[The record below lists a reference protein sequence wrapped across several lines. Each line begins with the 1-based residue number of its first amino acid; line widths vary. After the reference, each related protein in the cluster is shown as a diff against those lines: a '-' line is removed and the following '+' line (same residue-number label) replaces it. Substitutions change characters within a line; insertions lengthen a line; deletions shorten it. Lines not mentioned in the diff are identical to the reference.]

1 MRFSSWKALVALA
14 LARLALDVLRAA
26 RWAARLLA
34 LSRGGADL
42 LSRYAGG
49 NRAWAV
55 VTRGAKGVGR
65 GLSRMLAKR
74 GFSVLMLGRDQ
85 AELAAQSGAVAR
97 EFGVESAWVATD
109 LSSAFLDDASARA
122 LLREI
127 EAAVRGKDIAVLA
140 CIAGDSDLARHLT
153 DKPLSRNRALLHLNC
168 LGTLGSIQL
177 LMPRLVQ
184 RPCRSAIITCGALTA
199 VQGGTP
205 GSATSSANKSYIRA
219 LSNAISREYEGQ
231 VDVICAH
238 PLAVESNILKAS
250 KNVRVA
256 ISADNF
262 AEGRLCGGRAVALGA
277 RHARSRD
284 VRHDPARALGAAF
297 ARAPHGPGQCRALR
311 RNPGPPGQP
320 GAHPR
325 QAQARR
331 PLTDEH
337 KSILA
342 VIVL

>member
-1 MRFSSWKALVALA
+1 MSRLVLFKSALVALA
-14 LARLALDVLRAA
+14 LARLALDALRAA
-26 RWAARLLA
+26 RWTWRQLA

-55 VTRGAKGVGR
+55 VTGGAKGVGR

-85 AELAAQSGAVAR
+85 AELAAQSAAVAR

-109 LSSAFLDDASARA
+109 VSSAFLDDASARA

-127 EAAVRGKDIAVLA
+127 EAAVRGEDIAVLA

-205 GSATSSANKSYIRA
+205 GFATSSANKSYIRA

-250 KNVRVA
+250 KSVRGA
-256 ISADNF
+256 ISADAF
-262 AEGRLCGGRAVALGA
+262 AEGVLSRLGRDTPVRETFGTTLHELLALLSLARPMGLDSVASFADILDRPVNLAPIHDKLKLG
-277 RHARSRD
+277 D
-284 VRHDPARALGAAF
+284 L
-297 ARAPHGPGQCRALR
+297 
-311 RNPGPPGQP
+311 
-320 GAHPR
+320 
-325 QAQARR
+325 
-331 PLTDEH
+331 
-337 KSILA
+337 
-342 VIVL
+342 